1 MVDISKHPPVLNLA
15 FNGQQLWSSTLGIKI
30 LQKMFNSD
38 VNSLLDGTPYDGTP
52 VEIPVT
58 VDISLTVV
66 FIVLSTTGIVFTI
79 ICLAFNFIFRDRK

>member
-1 MVDISKHPPVLNLA
+1 MEQYVGYKNIA
-15 FNGQQLWSSTLGIKI
+15 
-30 LQKMFNSD
+30 KMFNSD
-38 VNSLLDGTPYDGTP
+38 VNSPLDGTPYDGTP

-66 FIVLSTTGIVFTI
+66 FIVLSTTGIVFAI